1 MARKAVV
8 KSDAKNVNEI
18 IFYLKNQYL
27 PHNEEPRVFIEDIR
41 SQEDRSFEEMSA
53 YLKTFL
59 KPIKENE
66 NMGLKNKVLMGGRI
80 STAARVFRCDKNML
94 GENLLSRF
102 EDWMCREC
110 EIKKTN
116 NL

>member
-1 MARKAVV
+1 M
-8 KSDAKNVNEI
+8 
-18 IFYLKNQYL
+18 
-27 PHNEEPRVFIEDIR
+27 R
-41 SQEDRSFEEMSA
+41 SQEFLLKTFVVKKTDLFEEMSA

-102 EDWMCREC
+102 EDWMYREC